1 MIKILQGP
9 ENNLSSQKVW
19 NKKLFLELTRKI
31 SHQDQRKASNI
42 NETWQGKSSFDRIW
56 KINLTL
62 GSNEIILKEIKANHY

>member
-62 GSNEIILKEIKANHY
+62 GSKWDYIKRDKS

>member
-42 NETWQGKSSFDRIW
+42 NET
-56 KINLTL
+56 
-62 GSNEIILKEIKANHY
+62 